1 MKQTIHIRVNG
12 DDYAV
17 AVDPWETLLDVLRNT
32 LRLTGTKR
40 GCGDGDCGACTVLLD
55 GRPVN
60 SCLTLAVE
68 TSGREIL
75 TIEGVARSGTELH
88 PIQQAFVDQGAVQCG
103 YCAPGMVLAAWALLR
118 ENPDPSEEE
127 IRRGIDGNLCR
138 CTGYAKIVEAIAAA
152 AEILRREGTS

>member
-17 AVDPWETLLDVLRNT
+17 AVNPWETLLDVLRNS

-40 GCGDGDCGACTVLLD
+40 GCGDGDCGACTVLLA

-68 TSGREIL
+68 TDGREIL

-103 YCAPGMVLAAWALLR
+103 YCTPGMVLAAWALLL

-152 AEILRREGTS
+152 AEILRREGT